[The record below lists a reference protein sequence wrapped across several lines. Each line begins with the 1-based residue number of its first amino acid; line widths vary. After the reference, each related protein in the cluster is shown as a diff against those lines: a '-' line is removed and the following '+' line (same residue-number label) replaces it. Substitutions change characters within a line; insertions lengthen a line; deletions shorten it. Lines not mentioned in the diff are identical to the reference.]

1 MPKREKVGKYGKSL
15 FVGTKESEEHHEEE
29 IGDSTEE
36 STFDTSGSA
45 QSIH

>member
-29 IGDSTEE
+29 TDDST
-36 STFDTSGSA
+36 SASA